1 MKVKNE
7 NRREPRNRCN
17 AIMEWAYFNKI
28 ERFEGTLL
36 NYNKSGGYLE
46 STIEPFVGSTIFM
59 RLKPCNDKN
68 SIFLNRDHVRT
79 ATLARVEWC
88 SHTSGKQPTSY
99 AVGVKFFEYYDG

>member
-1 MKVKNE
+1 MKAIKENE
-7 NRREPRNRCN
+7 RESRYRCDFS
-17 AIMEWAYFNKI
+17 MEWAYFNKI
-28 ERFEGTLL
+28 DRFDCTLL
-36 NYNKSGGYLE
+36 NYNKNGGYLE
-46 STIEPFVGSTIFM
+46 SAMGPLPGSTIFM

-88 SHTSGKQPTSY
+88 SPTSGKQPTSY